1 MAAHDDGLVFED
13 DDAPPPRRWADDSDM
28 PPKRKKKKKPPK
40 SLARTALKPAL
51 GFAAALALLVA
62 FGGLTYWVATSLT
75 GSPALLPA
83 DLWQEQVL
91 GDRFK
96 VSLPGNP
103 KRSTMDLGQGLF
115 ARVLLV
121 AVDENTAFSAACT
134 EGKFPPDRAALT
146 VEELLDYPCDGSR
159 EVVRQMDPRLTELS
173 RTPVSFEGCPGKQLV
188 LKVPAGSGQMVSR
201 VYYADG
207 RLFIISLVGR
217 GVTADNP
224 NVKYLF
230 DSFKSVP
237 ESERKVKPKAEVAA
251 APVAPPVPPPVVPP
265 PPPPSPPKAVVDPT
279 LPKLA
284 AEFAVLPVG
293 VRAGVLA
300 MGFTPDGKALALGTS
315 EGRAAWYD
323 PDTGKPLTDAGRGG
337 GIDREEVGAVVSPQG
352 DRVAFYRHGGQLY
365 YWERGERA
373 ETVLHPGRGG
383 PAQWRAAFSPD
394 GATLCTTHGDQVA
407 RIWDVAA
414 GRVRGTVKPFA
425 GQVASA
431 AYSPDGELLA
441 CADTRAGVWDA
452 KTLRKLG
459 DLEPKGD
466 YRFSELAFSPGG
478 ETLVGV
484 RDRELFVWG
493 LARDPEA
500 ETVVASTRAL
510 KNIEVLSGARFS
522 PDGKLLLAVTDSGRV
537 RAWDTATWKR
547 RGDLN
552 FSSRGVPSALAFR
565 SGDGRL
571 AVACGPSVLLLDL
584 DGQKWD

>member
-28 PPKRKKKKKPPK
+28 PPTRKKKKKKKKKKKPPK

-51 GFAAALALLVA
+51 GVAAALALLVA

-414 GRVRGTVKPFA
+414 GRVRGTLSRSPARSPRPRTPPTANSWRAPTPAPASGTPRRCASSATSNPKATTGSPSWRSPRAAKPSSGCA
-425 GQVASA
+425 TANSSSGAWRATPRPRRSSPRRGRSRTSKSSA
-431 AYSPDGELLA
+431 A
-441 CADTRAGVWDA
+441 RASRR
-452 KTLRKLG
+452 T
-459 DLEPKGD
+459 
-466 YRFSELAFSPGG
+466 
-478 ETLVGV
+478 
-484 RDRELFVWG
+484 
-493 LARDPEA
+493 
-500 ETVVASTRAL
+500 ASCC
-510 KNIEVLSGARFS
+510 
-522 PDGKLLLAVTDSGRV
+522 
-537 RAWDTATWKR
+537 
-547 RGDLN
+547 
-552 FSSRGVPSALAFR
+552 SR
-565 SGDGRL
+565 
-571 AVACGPSVLLLDL
+571 
-584 DGQKWD
+584 